1 MALVIWLHCV
11 KHLQNKPQGLSTQAP
26 SHHSCLNLKGCAS
39 HKADLLA
46 KELME
51 NVPVK
56 LSSQANMATSF
67 L

>member
-26 SHHSCLNLKGCAS
+26 S